1 MSDPAAEI
9 ARLRAEVARLSGL
22 LERETAERQAL
33 ARELVEAQAQA
44 EQTLERL
51 AAAHARELAR
61 RDAQH
66 DARLARVAAAQ
77 REALAAAG
85 RGPADP
91 ASPAGDRH
99 D

>member
-1 MSDPAAEI
+1 MTDADAEI

-44 EQTLERL
+44 EQTVERL
-51 AAAHARELAR
+51 AAAHARELER
-61 RDAQH
+61 RDTQH
-66 DARLARVAAAQ
+66 DARLARVAEAQ
-77 REALAAAG
+77 REALDDAA

-91 ASPAGDRH
+91 PGPAGDRRG
-99 D
+99 